1 MKTRIITAIVGIIVL
16 IDVMFT
22 FNTLIFNLVIAAITL
37 IAIHEIY
44 NALGFTKKDW
54 LMYAAL
60 VPYTLLVM
68 TSNYMVMRRL
78 VMPVSFV
85 LVTFYAIY
93 LVVRNG
99 TISYQKASGLL
110 VFSGIVIFCFYS
122 FIRLKEL
129 LPVERFG
136 YDAVFF
142 ILLILCFAWGGD
154 TCAYFAGRA
163 FGKHKLC
170 PVVSPKK
177 TVEGAIGGVLGTMVF
192 GVVAPL
198 IYTVAGTLVSV
209 GMTALCAY
217 PLSRKEFYG
226 RGIFTGSV
234 VFTMFFDA
242 GIISNYMVVQ
252 SAGLMNSIWAII
264 LPGAINVW
272 YMIIMRTFFSDIP
285 EELFE
290 SARLDGANDLTIFV
304 KMVLPLSKAV
314 LATMVLFYA
323 VGFWNQWLQPLIYL
337 NDRSRFPMQLILR
350 NIVLGTD
357 AALSKSMSASADMA
371 TMSLNIKYAV
381 IFITILPILMVYPFV
396 QKYFVKGVMVGS
408 VKG

>member
-1 MKTRIITAIVGIIVL
+1 MNHQLKFKNMRTGDKVFDIV
-16 IDVMFT
+16 
-22 FNTLIFNLVIAAITL
+22 N
-37 IAIHEIY
+37 
-44 NALGFTKKDW
+44 
-54 LMYAAL
+54 
-60 VPYTLLVM
+60 YTLL
-68 TSNYMVMRRL
+68 TLIMVIVL
-78 VMPVSFV
+78 YPVLYIVAASFSDPQAV
-85 LVTFYAIY
+85 VSGEVFILPVRPTLRGYEAVFKNKKILTGFANSVYY
-93 LVVRNG
+93 LVV
-99 TISYQKASGLL
+99 
-110 VFSGIVIFCFYS
+110 
-122 FIRLKEL
+122 
-129 LPVERFG
+129 
-136 YDAVFF
+136 
-142 ILLILCFAWGGD
+142 
-154 TCAYFAGRA
+154 
-163 FGKHKLC
+163 
-170 PVVSPKK
+170 
-177 TVEGAIGGVLGTMVF
+177 
-192 GVVAPL
+192 
-198 IYTVAGTLVSV
+198 GTLLNLV
-209 GMTALCAY
+209 MTMLCAY

-226 RGIFTGSV
+226 RGIFTGIV

-337 NDRSRFPMQLILR
+337 NDRNRFPMQLILR

>member
-1 MKTRIITAIVGIIVL
+1 MVVVLYPVLYIVAASFSDPQAVVSGEVFILPVRP
-16 IDVMFT
+16 
-22 FNTLIFNLVIAAITL
+22 TLRGYEAVFKNKKILTGFANSVYYLVVGTL
-37 IAIHEIY
+37 L
-44 NALGFTKKDW
+44 N
-54 LMYAAL
+54 
-60 VPYTLLVM
+60 LVM
-68 TSNYMVMRRL
+68 TM
-78 VMPVSFV
+78 
-85 LVTFYAIY
+85 
-93 LVVRNG
+93 
-99 TISYQKASGLL
+99 
-110 VFSGIVIFCFYS
+110 
-122 FIRLKEL
+122 
-129 LPVERFG
+129 
-136 YDAVFF
+136 
-142 ILLILCFAWGGD
+142 
-154 TCAYFAGRA
+154 
-163 FGKHKLC
+163 
-170 PVVSPKK
+170 
-177 TVEGAIGGVLGTMVF
+177 
-192 GVVAPL
+192 
-198 IYTVAGTLVSV
+198 
-209 GMTALCAY
+209 LCAY

-226 RGIFTGSV
+226 RGIFTGIV

>member
-1 MKTRIITAIVGIIVL
+1 MNHQLKFKNMRTGDKVFDIV
-16 IDVMFT
+16 
-22 FNTLIFNLVIAAITL
+22 N
-37 IAIHEIY
+37 
-44 NALGFTKKDW
+44 
-54 LMYAAL
+54 
-60 VPYTLLVM
+60 YTLLTLIMLIVL
-68 TSNYMVMRRL
+68 Y
-78 VMPVSFV
+78 PVLYIVAASFSDPQAV
-85 LVTFYAIY
+85 VSGEVFILPVRPTLRGYKAVFKNKKILTGFANSVYY
-93 LVVRNG
+93 LVV
-99 TISYQKASGLL
+99 
-110 VFSGIVIFCFYS
+110 
-122 FIRLKEL
+122 
-129 LPVERFG
+129 
-136 YDAVFF
+136 
-142 ILLILCFAWGGD
+142 
-154 TCAYFAGRA
+154 
-163 FGKHKLC
+163 
-170 PVVSPKK
+170 
-177 TVEGAIGGVLGTMVF
+177 
-192 GVVAPL
+192 
-198 IYTVAGTLVSV
+198 GTLLNLV
-209 GMTALCAY
+209 MTMLCAY

-226 RGIFTGSV
+226 RGIFTGIG